1 MAGVR
6 SHTQPNAIK
15 MCQVRR
21 GGGEEDREEHGN
33 PPLRAQLLACACPLP
48 TAAHHSSGDGNTVAR
63 SGQERRGG
71 WEKKKRA
78 HLNYITSPPT
88 HTKCLFAH
96 ILEPESS
103 HTGKYKQQ
111 ASTEPYSVSVK
122 FRLHTVV
129 AMVVS
134 TFGKV
139 STTFFFL
146 GIKSFL

>member
-6 SHTQPNAIK
+6 SHTPPNAIK

-71 WEKKKRA
+71 WEKKKEG
-78 HLNYITSPPT
+78 TSELHNIPT
-88 HTKCLFAH
+88 HAH
-96 ILEPESS
+96 QVPFCPHIR
-103 HTGKYKQQ
+103 TRK
-111 ASTEPYSVSVK
+111 
-122 FRLHTVV
+122 
-129 AMVVS
+129 
-134 TFGKV
+134 
-139 STTFFFL
+139 
-146 GIKSFL
+146 